1 MEHYRVVSK
10 RAGGEGDLRKSPE
23 IADGYCFP
31 SGMFFLRPVKLD
43 LGLPHGL
50 PSAQQSHSRPRQLLL
65 RHSRTHLRKC
75 LMSSDLTLSPPPV
88 GTRSPLPSPSPA
100 LLLLAV
106 TRPRVS
112 SYATYFPFVPTI
124 LSDASRRVS
133 QEQSSGAGIRR
144 TCEARGLPPFILSL
158 GRWLW

>member
-1 MEHYRVVSK
+1 MEPYGVVSK

-23 IADGYCFP
+23 MADGYCFP
-31 SGMFFLRPVKLD
+31 SGMFFLRPVKLN
-43 LGLPHGL
+43 LGLPHGRL
-50 PSAQQSHSRPRQLLL
+50 STQQSHSRPQQLLL

-88 GTRSPLPSPSPA
+88 GTRGPLPSPSPA
-100 LLLLAV
+100 LLPLGV

-112 SYATYFPFVPTI
+112 SYTTYFPFVPTI

-133 QEQSSGAGIRR
+133 QEQSSRVGICR
-144 TCEARGLPPFILSL
+144 TCEARGLLPFIVSF